1 MLQGTGK
8 PCFVLHGHKHFV
20 NFRRYNERRNSP
32 WIFSASSLA
41 ATPYPSM
48 QERYK
53 CQFHILDLALN
64 SATNEILGQIASWD
78 WVAGQWEKAG
88 STGMTHLIG
97 FGRQTSLKDMAEK
110 ISEIVSGGGTL
121 RGKDAFDEV
130 PDLQYLTQDDISD
143 LQKILKETHSVEMIA
158 SHGVQ
163 KFAFYAEDE

>member
-1 MLQGTGK
+1 M
-8 PCFVLHGHKHFV
+8 